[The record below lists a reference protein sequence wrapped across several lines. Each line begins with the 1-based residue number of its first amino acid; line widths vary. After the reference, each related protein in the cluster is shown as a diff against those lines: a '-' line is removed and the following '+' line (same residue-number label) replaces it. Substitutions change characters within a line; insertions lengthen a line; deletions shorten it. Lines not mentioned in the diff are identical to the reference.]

1 MSQSD
6 IRMHEVLRLD
16 CRFYAFGKNDRF
28 GCWFPLEWAS
38 TVAKA
43 GPVVPEDD
51 VLEGSLPIKNG
62 NETIEILS
70 DVDEEVEEVEDWI
83 SEKSD
88 WAFGDISS
96 NTMVEDFK
104 SLANVECTDSSMSN
118 LEDSED
124 LQLSTMQWLDPE
136 IVSHVSVGT
145 VCLNRQLVV
154 ERIEWL
160 SELPTYWP
168 VARQKTA
175 YIVDD
180 KGELLSADA
189 LIKNK
194 DQDLWTGGT
203 GEGDSKPSFNIFTG
217 EPIPCR
223 CSRLICAGFH
233 ACTHINPELLH
244 IEHFELDPGSLEEIM
259 QAQIQSHVLVGNPFQ
274 ALQHTG

>member
-1 MSQSD
+1 MKIGLVRNQIGPLGTSAATPW
-6 IRMHEVLRLD
+6 LR
-16 CRFYAFGKNDRF
+16 
-28 GCWFPLEWAS
+28 
-38 TVAKA
+38 
-43 GPVVPEDD
+43 
-51 VLEGSLPIKNG
+51 
-62 NETIEILS
+62 
-70 DVDEEVEEVEDWI
+70 
-83 SEKSD
+83 
-88 WAFGDISS
+88 ISS
-96 NTMVEDFK
+96 LWQVILMF
-104 SLANVECTDSSMSN
+104 SLVFSDVECTDSSMSN

-194 DQDLWTGGT
+194 VCPTVVRVFFVLSLSTILTG
-203 GEGDSKPSFNIFTG
+203 P
-217 EPIPCR
+217 
-223 CSRLICAGFH
+223 GFV
-233 ACTHINPELLH
+233 
-244 IEHFELDPGSLEEIM
+244 DRRYG
-259 QAQIQSHVLVGNPFQ
+259 
-274 ALQHTG
+274 